1 LWLNSN
7 RMPQPEE
14 TAGSNTSKPATVR
27 FTVYE
32 VNLRTGELR
41 KHGNRLRLQEQP
53 FQVLAMLLERPGELV
68 TREELQ
74 QKLWPAD
81 TFVDFDHSLNTAINK
96 LRETLGDSSSS
107 PRFIETLPRRGY
119 RFIAPVTISEP
130 ALQVGQA
137 SNNQSSDNQDSN
149 DGRLQTLSPAAAQ
162 ETSTQTATQK
172 RDDSR
177 FPVADDNK
185 IHAPVPSPVHGL
197 PHPHRNVPRFLFL
210 LIQVMYLCFYIPA
223 LAGVHLI
230 DDIVNALF
238 GRGGESAVIIVVV
251 TASLGIALRLYLF
264 SAVAFDFHGI
274 ERQFTRLFLFLFA
287 LDELWALSPFLLWQ
301 KLGIGLVLASTAA
314 LVWVPFS
321 QRTLLRMAYSANS
334 S

>member
-1 LWLNSN
+1 
-7 RMPQPEE
+7 MPQPEE
-14 TAGSNTSKPATVR
+14 TAGSSTSKPATVR
-27 FTVYE
+27 FAVYE

-41 KHGNRLRLQEQP
+41 KHGNRVRLQEQP

-68 TREELQ
+68 TREELR

-96 LRETLGDSSSS
+96 LRETLGDSSNS

-119 RFIAPVTISEP
+119 RFIAPVTMDEP
-130 ALQVGQA
+130 ALPAGPA
-137 SNNQSSDNQDSN
+137 SNNQSSDQGSN
-149 DGRLQTLSPAAAQ
+149 DGRLQTPTPAVAQ
-162 ETSTQTATQK
+162 ETSTQTAPQK
-172 RDDSR
+172 GGGARLS
-177 FPVADDNK
+177 VADDYN
-185 IHAPVPSPVHGL
+185 VRGPVHSSEHQL

-238 GRGGESAVIIVVV
+238 GRGGESAMIVVIV

-301 KLGIGLVLASTAA
+301 RLGIGLVLASAAA